1 MSKSIAMLAFV
12 VAGQFSLAQAAD
24 QRQFAGSESAGP
36 DVSKVVTSG
45 AIKFCTMNE
54 GVCRKRAS
62 NGPEDLIA
70 EEGRSQDQAPV
81 FSSTNSLKTP
91 HIEDESRSLLADYDS
106 SLHPTLT
113 DDPTEFQELLPQNQ
127 SLVHVDFS
135 SVSGQ
140 TAPLFVE
147 GNNFAVGIFGN
158 AQALNSYEGMPAS
171 NWFGDSADS
180 TFVLANGSLQI
191 VFPQDVAAASLLT
204 STTGIKE
211 KLSAVSD
218 DQSITT
224 LSVALLDANGTMIG
238 TSLIH
243 LSDGVKELDIPSEVR
258 FRSLIISS
266 TSTHWMFSNL
276 AYKPDSSEM
285 M

>member
-1 MSKSIAMLAFV
+1 MNKSIVMLTLLMAS
-12 VAGQFSLAQAAD
+12 QFSLAHVAD
-24 QRQFAGSESAGP
+24 QGQLDATDDSRDLDVGVHEIDGAAGHPFLTIDANQQAKSRTIESEG
-36 DVSKVVTSG
+36 
-45 AIKFCTMNE
+45 E
-54 GVCRKRAS
+54 
-62 NGPEDLIA
+62 
-70 EEGRSQDQAPV
+70 
-81 FSSTNSLKTP
+81 
-91 HIEDESRSLLADYDS
+91 LLALTPSDGVKTLQTDEDQYRLATHHGTG
-106 SLHPTLT
+106 LHPTLK
-113 DDPTEFQELLPQNQ
+113 DPDEAQQFLPQDK

-140 TAPLFVE
+140 SAPLFVE
-147 GNNFAVGIFGN
+147 GNNFAVGIYGN

-171 NWFGDSADS
+171 KWFGDSADS
-180 TFVLANGSLQI
+180 TFVLADGSVQI
-191 VFPQDVAAASLLT
+191 VFPQDVEATSLLT

-218 DQSITT
+218 DQGITT
-224 LSVALLDANGTMIG
+224 LSVALLDANGTMIS

-243 LSDGVKELDIPSEVR
+243 LSDGVKELDVPSEVR